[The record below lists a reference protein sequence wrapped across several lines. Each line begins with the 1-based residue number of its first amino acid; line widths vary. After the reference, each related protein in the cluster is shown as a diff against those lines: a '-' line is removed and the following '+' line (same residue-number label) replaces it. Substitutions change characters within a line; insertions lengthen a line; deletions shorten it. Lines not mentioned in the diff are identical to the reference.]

1 MPDYKYSIYQA
12 SDEHLL
18 QMIPRYAMKIVYFK
32 EHGYNPHIWQM
43 LFHCNTNESKLTRF
57 RHLVA
62 GRRGGKTLS
71 AAYEVAFYAMFPEQF
86 FIDAH
91 ARQDNRPLWIW
102 VLTKD
107 HKVGRPALVTFLQV
121 LRDLG
126 LKKDE
131 DYKYNKTEKIIEFIK
146 SESIVEFRS
155 ADDPENL
162 RGAGLDILWIDEA
175 ALLPDESAWNVVR
188 PSLSDKMGL
197 VITTTTPQ
205 GKNWFYEEFWS
216 NEALNDGNIGRVE
229 YRSIDNPYF
238 RKEEWEYIRKRY
250 HPLMFQQE
258 YMASFD
264 SMAGRDLSGEWLH
277 YYEMR
282 ELPRNGDKY
291 DLKLYIGVDPAI
303 SLADS
308 ADRFVMSLVGV
319 DSDYQAYLIDQ
330 YAGRIPFPEQVEKI
344 AEWHNKYR
352 PMLIGVE
359 ATAYQAALVQQTA
372 RMETLPP
379 IVPILT
385 RGKKMERIMSM
396 APIFRIG
403 RVKIRKTHMDFID
416 EWLNY
421 DSTIKNPKDDC
432 LDSVEIALRL
442 AGALLPENPTL
453 DTFKPLTGG
462 IEDWARSGIETI
474 RRPDHVTDIHLG
486 DVL

>member
-1 MPDYKYSIYQA
+1 MYQA
-12 SDEHLL
+12 SQEHLTP
-18 QMIPRYAMKIVYFK
+18 IVARYATKFAYFAQN
-32 EHGYNPHIWQM
+32 GYKPHIWQT
-43 LFHCNTNESKLTRF
+43 LFHGNTHNNNLTRF

-71 AAYEVAFYAMFPEQF
+71 AAFEVAYYAMFPEQF

-91 ARQDNRPLWIW
+91 GRQDDRALWIW

-126 LKKDE
+126 LVKDV
-131 DYKYNKTEKIIEFIK
+131 DYRYNKTEKIIEFTK

-175 ALLPDESAWNVVR
+175 ALLSDETAWNVVR

-216 NEALNDGNIGRVE
+216 NEALNDPNNGRVE
-229 YRSIDNPYF
+229 YRSLDNPYF
-238 RKEEWEYIRKRY
+238 RAEEWEYIRKRY

-277 YYEMR
+277 YYELKD
-282 ELPRNGDKY
+282 LPKSLNGKGY
-291 DLKLYIGVDPAI
+291 DLKLFIGVDPAI

-319 DSDYQAYLIDQ
+319 DTDYQAYLIDQ

-359 ATAYQAALVQQTA
+359 ATAYQAALVQQTV
-372 RMETLPP
+372 RLPTMPP
-379 IVPILT
+379 IIPMMT
-385 RGKKMERIMSM
+385 KGKKMERIMSM
-396 APIFRIG
+396 APLFRIG

-421 DSTIKNPKDDC
+421 DSSIKNPKDDC

-442 AGALLPENPTL
+442 AGALLPENPSL
-453 DTFKPLTGG
+453 DTFDRLTGDIG
-462 IEDWARSGIETI
+462 DWARADRQAMSK
-474 RRPDHVTDIHLG
+474 PDHITDIHLG